1 VAKRENMN
9 AHGTQ
14 LQFEIEEQPDVLARL
29 LRDGWPEVVRAAE
42 QIRAFKPE
50 WVIIA
55 SRGTSDN
62 AARYAQYLF
71 GAHHQLGVA
80 LAAPSLITLYGVAPR
95 LDRALTIGISQSGQ
109 SPDVVSVVEAAR
121 QQGGATLAIT
131 NDPKSPLAA
140 AAKSCVRLGTGEERA
155 VAATK
160 TYTGELM
167 ALAMLSVALDG
178 SASRREELQYVPVAV
193 AAALATARAGMDHLA
208 SAYRNEQR
216 FVVIGRGFN
225 YCTAHEIALKMKE
238 TSYVVAEPYSVA
250 DLLHG
255 PVAMIDEGF
264 PIVLAAPSGLG
275 SDVEKLLAVV
285 EKRGARLIALSD
297 RAEVLERAHSRI
309 ALPTGVPEW
318 LSPIVTIAPGQ
329 VFARSLAIAKGH
341 DPDVP
346 RGLAKVTLT
355 H

>member
-1 VAKRENMN
+1 MTTT
-9 AHGTQ
+9 HGKQ
-14 LQFEIEEQPDVLARL
+14 LQTEIDEQPEVLARL
-29 LRDGWPEVVRAAE
+29 LREGWAEVVEAAE
-42 QIRAFKPE
+42 QIRKFKPE
-50 WVIIA
+50 FVLIA
-55 SRGTSDN
+55 ARGTSDN

-71 GAHHQLGVA
+71 GAHHRLIVG
-80 LAAPSLITLYGVAPR
+80 LAAPSLHTLYGVEPR

-109 SPDVVSVVEAAR
+109 SPDVVSVVESAR
-121 QQGGATLAIT
+121 KQGGATLAIT

-140 AAKSCVRLGTGEERA
+140 AARACVRLGTGEERA

-160 TYTGELM
+160 TYTAQLM

-178 SASRREELQYVPVAV
+178 SAARKQELQSVPVAV
-193 AAALATARAGMDHLA
+193 EAALATARAGMDHLA
-208 SAYRNEQR
+208 AEFKNEQR

-225 YCTAHEIALKMKE
+225 YSTAFEIALKMKE

-275 SDVEKLLAVV
+275 SDVDKLLAVV
-285 EKRGARLIALSD
+285 DKRRARLIALSD
-297 RAEVLERAHSRI
+297 RPEVLERAQARI
-309 ALPTGVPEW
+309 ALPSGVPEW
-318 LSPIVTIAPGQ
+318 LSPIVSIAPGQ
-329 VFARSLAIAKGH
+329 VWARSLALAKGH